1 MSDAIKHECGIA
13 LLRLKKPL
21 DYYVDKYGTAFYGLN
36 KLYLLMEKQH
46 NRGQD
51 GAGVANIKLDMK
63 PGERYISRARSIE
76 QKPLQDIFSRINNK
90 FQQIEDAHP
99 DKINDTEYLKKNA
112 GFTGELFLGHLRYG
126 TFGKN
131 SIESCHPFL
140 RQNNWMTR
148 SLVLAGNFNL
158 TNVDELFDVLL
169 NIGQHPKEKSDTV
182 TVLEKIGHFLDEEN
196 ERLFKM
202 YKPQGYS
209 YREISA
215 KIAENLDIV
224 DILKR
229 ASEDWDG
236 GYAMSGLIGHGDAFV
251 LRDPSGIRPT
261 FWYEDDEV
269 CVVTSERPVIQ
280 TAFNLKKDDIK
291 ELKPG
296 HALIIRKNGSVSE
309 EMINAPLERKAC
321 SFERIYFS
329 RGNDY
334 DIYNER
340 KELGKLLVPQ
350 IFKAIDHDLDQS
362 VFSFIPN
369 TAEMSFY
376 GMMKGLEDLMNEEKM
391 EAIKALKDPTDEKA
405 LRAILDRRT
414 RFEKIAIK
422 DAKLRTFITQ
432 DDSRDDMVAHV
443 YDITY
448 GTVDRGKDNLVI
460 IDDSIVRGTTLKQSI
475 LRILDRLDPKKIV
488 VVSSAPQIRYPDCY
502 GIDMARMGDFIAF
515 EAAIELLKESNRGF
529 VIDDVYRKCKEQE
542 LVPKEQIKNYV
553 KEIYDP
559 FTPEEISN
567 KISELLRPVEINA
580 EVTIVYQ
587 TIENLHKACPNNLGD
602 WYFTGNY
609 PTPGGNKVVNKA
621 FMNYVEGKTERA
633 Y

>member
-1 MSDAIKHECGIA
+1 MSDPIKHECGIA
-13 LLRLKKPL
+13 LLRLKQPL
-21 DYYVDKYGTAFYGLN
+21 QYYVDKYGTALYGLN
-36 KLYLLMEKQH
+36 KLHLLMEKQH

-51 GAGVANIKLDMK
+51 GAGVANIKFDMS
-63 PGERYISRARSIE
+63 PGDRYISRYRSIDS
-76 QKPLQDIFSRINNK
+76 KPIQDIFDYINKRFEAIAEENPENLK
-90 FQQIEDAHP
+90 NVEF
-99 DKINDTEYLKKNA
+99 LKKKA

-126 TFGKN
+126 TFGRN

-140 RQNNWMTR
+140 RQNNWITR
-148 SLVLAGNFNL
+148 NLVVAGNFNL

-182 TVLEKIGHFLDEEN
+182 TVLEKIGHFLDVEN
-196 ERLFKM
+196 EEMFGLLKA
-202 YKPQGYS
+202 QGYS
-209 YREISA
+209 NPEIY
-215 KIAENLDIV
+215 KRIGEKLDIER
-224 DILKR
+224 ILKR

-236 GYAMSGLIGHGDAFV
+236 GYAMAGLFGHGDAFV
-251 LRDPSGIRPT
+251 LRDPAGVRPA

-280 TAFNLKKDDIK
+280 TAFNLKSSDIK

-296 HALIIRKNGSVSE
+296 HALIIKKNGSISE
-309 EMINAPLERKAC
+309 TLINEPTETARC

-329 RGNDY
+329 RGNDA
-334 DIYNER
+334 DIYHER
-340 KELGKLLVPQ
+340 KQLGRLVVPQ
-350 IFKAIDHDLDQS
+350 ILESIDHDLDNS

-369 TAEMSFY
+369 TAEVSFY
-376 GMMKGLEDLMNEEKM
+376 GMMKGLEDYLNEEKIKDIIALGTNPDPK
-391 EAIKALKDPTDEKA
+391 AIREILLK
-405 LRAILDRRT
+405 RARL
-414 RFEKIAIK
+414 EKIAIK

-432 DDSRDDMVAHV
+432 DDSRDDLVAHV

-448 GTVDRGKDNLVI
+448 GSVKRNEDNLVV

-502 GIDMARMGDFIAF
+502 GIDMAKMGDFIAF
-515 EAAIELLKESNRGF
+515 VAAVELLKDRGMEE
-529 VIDDVYRKCKEQE
+529 VIEKTYRDCKEQAD
-542 LVPKEQIKNYV
+542 LPKEQQRNMV
-553 KEIYDP
+553 QQIYEP
-559 FTPEEISN
+559 FTNEEVSK
-567 KISELLRPVEINA
+567 KIAELLTPDSIDT
-580 EVTIVYQ
+580 EVDIIYQ
-587 TIENLHKACPNNLGD
+587 TVENLHEACPDNRGD

-621 FMNYVEGKTERA
+621 FINWKEGKNERA